1 MTIHLTE
8 EQQMIRDM
16 VRDLAIK
23 EFAAKAE
30 QIDREEI
37 FPWDNIR
44 LMAEQGL
51 LGINIPE
58 KYGGA
63 GSDTISHV
71 LAIEEVA
78 RVCGSTSVVLT
89 TQALVLAPFMLAAS
103 EEQKNK
109 YARPMAKGHVLG
121 SFGLTEP
128 GAGSD
133 AGSIRT
139 KAVKDGNDYIINGS
153 KCFITNAGESE
164 IYVIVAK
171 TDPKAGHRGISLFI
185 VEKGTPGLQ
194 FGKKEEKMGIRGS
207 VTREVILEDCRVPA
221 ANMLGAENQGF
232 KIVMETLDHTRAGVG
247 AQAVGIAQGALDIAI
262 KYAKERIQFGKPIS
276 SFQAVQMMLAD
287 MATKVKAARLL
298 VVEAAR
304 ALDVG
309 ADVTQISAMVKLFA
323 SDTAMEVTTDAV
335 QVLGGYGYMR
345 EYAVE
350 RMMRDA
356 KITQI
361 YEGTNHIQRL
371 VIAGSLLK

>member
-121 SFGLTEP
+121 SF
-128 GAGSD
+128 
-133 AGSIRT
+133 
-139 KAVKDGNDYIINGS
+139 
-153 KCFITNAGESE
+153 
-164 IYVIVAK
+164 
-171 TDPKAGHRGISLFI
+171 
-185 VEKGTPGLQ
+185 
-194 FGKKEEKMGIRGS
+194 
-207 VTREVILEDCRVPA
+207 
-221 ANMLGAENQGF
+221 
-232 KIVMETLDHTRAGVG
+232 
-247 AQAVGIAQGALDIAI
+247 
-262 KYAKERIQFGKPIS
+262 
-276 SFQAVQMMLAD
+276 
-287 MATKVKAARLL
+287 
-298 VVEAAR
+298 
-304 ALDVG
+304 
-309 ADVTQISAMVKLFA
+309 
-323 SDTAMEVTTDAV
+323 
-335 QVLGGYGYMR
+335 
-345 EYAVE
+345 
-350 RMMRDA
+350 
-356 KITQI
+356 
-361 YEGTNHIQRL
+361 
-371 VIAGSLLK
+371 